1 MKRVGIVLLFFLIS
15 IFEAFCSYSGVGW
28 TYGQI
33 VENKGS
39 MTVGITQRLQAN
51 GCGSYG
57 TSEWLVEI
65 LNAIGEKDICDQHDI
80 DYATLGMSKYE
91 ADVRFYNRMRNR
103 IYEKYDIILSIL
115 QNSTDSEALKLA
127 YTLVVRSAEVADSGR
142 ILLAEIIARI
152 YKEVV
157 VLFGDDAY
165 AKAQALARSYK
176 QRTGN
181 SYYTDKYTS
190 DDYDE

>member
-39 MTVGITQRLQAN
+39 ITVGITQRLQAN
-51 GCGSYG
+51 GCGPYG

-91 ADVRFYNRMRNR
+91 ADIRFYNRMRNR
-103 IYEKYDIILSIL
+103 IYEKLIELVCKSIK
-115 QNSTDSEALKLA
+115 STFLK
-127 YTLVVRSAEVADSGR
+127 T
-142 ILLAEIIARI
+142 
-152 YKEVV
+152 
-157 VLFGDDAY
+157 
-165 AKAQALARSYK
+165 
-176 QRTGN
+176 
-181 SYYTDKYTS
+181 
-190 DDYDE
+190 